1 MPALNNLKETTVK
14 TKRKKILVDIIR
26 NNRFKTIKEL
36 ATALSD
42 ELRKQQLLNE
52 YENKESTFSS
62 KSTSNY
68 INELS
73 EESVIMKDKLTGYYV
88 VKSDYKKA
96 EDEYHLLSTLPSK
109 NKNIDE
115 WFTKMKIGCLV
126 NNEITKDFLKE
137 IRLNHENIYYFTRT
151 KTKKNF
157 IYLYYPA
164 ELDLEKE
171 YQEYIDNIKK
181 NATYYEFI
189 NEKKR

>member
-96 EDEYHLLSTLPSK
+96 EYEYHLLSTLPSK